1 MIGGLFKTEEIL
13 FLKGY
18 LKGLGYNNAIKAI
31 TIAENYHSGAKRK
44 SSEPYISHPIRIA
57 NALISLGLTDE
68 KIIIAT
74 ILHDVLEDTD
84 MTEFEL
90 LTIFD
95 KEVVDIIK
103 LLTKDKNYNNDDYY
117 KAIGKNKY
125 ASIVKIA
132 DRCHNVSTMYFFNE
146 DKIKKYIE
154 ETEKY
159 ILPLCSLVCNNF
171 PEVSNEIYYMKYHLE
186 SILETS
192 KFFLNRGFK

>member
-1 MIGGLFKTEEIL
+1 MVGNLFKTEEIL

-31 TIAENYHSGAKRK
+31 TIAEKYHFGVKRK

-57 NALISLGLTDE
+57 NALISIGITDE
-68 KIIIAT
+68 NVIIAT
-74 ILHDVLEDTD
+74 ILHDVLEDTK

-90 LTIFD
+90 LNVFD
-95 KEVVDIIK
+95 KDVVEIIK
-103 LLTKDKNYNNDDYY
+103 LVTKENDYNNDDYY
-117 KAIGKNKY
+117 KAISQNKY

-132 DRCHNVSTMYFFNE
+132 DRCHNVSTMYFFDD
-146 DKIKKYIE
+146 DKIKSYIE

-159 ILPLCSLVCNNF
+159 VIPLCSTVSNNY

-186 SILETS
+186 SILETA
-192 KFFLNRGFK
+192 KFFLNRNE